1 MVALK
6 ATSPF
11 SSLTTNLSSSSNLT
25 SPSSLLLLRH
35 HLLLHPTR
43 PTSRVSHF
51 TVRAYIE
58 NQNSFASLANKVIGA
73 LPVVGLFARILSDEG
88 GVGDD
93 LVDFAEFRRRVGK
106 NCSNT
111 DTTAFY
117 EFQDR
122 RGKTG
127 DPLYVLLCCWL
138 AAIGA
143 GLLKTEDLLE
153 GVARLRLSNDIEFEE
168 QNFMALMNEAKERR
182 AKLRT
187 EPPAIPMEIRAGKA
201 LDAIYVCCFG
211 KDPVEEEDERLLTAM
226 LSAVFPTVQRE
237 KVQQLVKDKAEK
249 VASGVN
255 EEYVSEPKPLS
266 KEAVEIQ
273 MKELQFLKQNSE
285 T

>member
-1 MVALK
+1 MVVLK
-6 ATSPF
+6 STS
-11 SSLTTNLSSSSNLT
+11 TLT
-25 SPSSLLLLRH
+25 SLLFLRH
-35 HLLLHPTR
+35 RVVLHPTR
-43 PTSRVSHF
+43 LYSNSTSRVAQFS
-51 TVRAYIE
+51 VRAYIE
-58 NQNSFASLANKVIGA
+58 NPNSFGSLASKVIGA
-73 LPVVGLFARILSDEG
+73 LPVVGLIARIFSDEG

-111 DTTAFY
+111 DTSAFY

-122 RGKTG
+122 RGRAG

-143 GLLKTEDLLE
+143 GLLKTEDLME

-182 AKLRT
+182 AKLKA
-187 EPPAIPMEIRAGKA
+187 EPRAIPMEIRVEKA
-201 LDAIYVCCFG
+201 IDAIYVCCFG
-211 KDPVEEEDERLLTAM
+211 KDPVEEEDDRLLTAM

-237 KVQQLVKDKAEK
+237 EIQRLIKNKAEK
-249 VASGVN
+249 VAAGVD
-255 EEYVSEPKPLS
+255 EDYVPEPESQS
-266 KEAVEIQ
+266 KEALELQ
-273 MKELQFLKQNSE
+273 MKDLQFLKQNSD